1 MLVWIY
7 LPNIKILAINKIIHD
22 TRSHGI
28 FSVPEK
34 YSAKHTGQII
44 DAFMNPN
51 IENVNATWPTGG
63 SRITFRNITCEKVR
77 G

>member
-1 MLVWIY
+1 MIQ
-7 LPNIKILAINKIIHD
+7 D

-34 YSAKHTGQII
+34 YNAKQTGHII
-44 DAFMNPN
+44 DAFMKPN

-63 SRITFRNITCEKVR
+63 SLITFLNITYQ
-77 G
+77 